1 MNLNSD
7 GWKQKVSLIL
17 ENAGEWIV
25 HHKAISVPTAVILL
39 VALLAGASFLNKEK
53 AADDETAESASVP
66 EVQLEENAVAA
77 VNELMNSYYTA
88 LADGNIEKLE
98 SLTNYISDPDK
109 LKIQK
114 KSSYIEQY
122 NNIICYT
129 KAGMVEDSYLVY
141 VYQEVKLY
149 DYDTP
154 VPSLNTFVV
163 YKNSE
168 GSYYIYEGDLD
179 DNTLAYFDSLSAQ
192 DDVTNLCNSV
202 QAKYNE
208 AVAKDE
214 GLSDFMDGFKDL
226 IRDEVAMELAA
237 ITQEET
243 EAESGNAES
252 EGEAEPAAEEQPQ
265 EEAPQQM
272 TAQVTE
278 VETIDTVNVRSSDSE
293 TADKVGRAEKGV
305 RLPLVEKRE
314 NGWSKVEFEGKE
326 AFIKSEFLADVVN
339 TSGDSEQ
346 QASAG
351 TSENTESDSGS
362 GSSGSLVGQNGKV
375 TAKTTVNVRASANE
389 NGERLG
395 VIYAGEQL
403 ELVMQQADGWC
414 KVKYDGQTGF
424 VKTEFVE

>member
-1 MNLNSD
+1 
-7 GWKQKVSLIL
+7 
-17 ENAGEWIV
+17 
-25 HHKAISVPTAVILL
+25 
-39 VALLAGASFLNKEK
+39 
-53 AADDETAESASVP
+53 
-66 EVQLEENAVAA
+66 
-77 VNELMNSYYTA
+77 
-88 LADGNIEKLE
+88 
-98 SLTNYISDPDK
+98 
-109 LKIQK
+109 
-114 KSSYIEQY
+114 
-122 NNIICYT
+122 
-129 KAGMVEDSYLVY
+129 
-141 VYQEVKLY
+141 
-149 DYDTP
+149 
-154 VPSLNTFVV
+154 
-163 YKNSE
+163 
-168 GSYYIYEGDLD
+168 
-179 DNTLAYFDSLSAQ
+179 
-192 DDVTNLCNSV
+192 
-202 QAKYNE
+202 
-208 AVAKDE
+208 
-214 GLSDFMDGFKDL
+214 
-226 IRDEVAMELAA
+226 MELAA

-293 TADKVGRAEKGV
+293 TADKVGRAEKGM

-339 TSGDSEQ
+339 TAGDSEQ

-351 TSENTESDSGS
+351 TLENTESDSGS

-375 TAKTTVNVRASANE
+375 TAKTTVNVRSSANE